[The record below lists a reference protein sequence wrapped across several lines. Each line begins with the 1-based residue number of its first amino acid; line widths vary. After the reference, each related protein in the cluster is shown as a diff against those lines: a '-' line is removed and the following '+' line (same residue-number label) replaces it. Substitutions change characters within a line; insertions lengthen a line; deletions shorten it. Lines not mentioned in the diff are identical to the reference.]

1 MSSSP
6 RRGSLKTVFFWL
18 TFFILSLLVVA
29 TSSLATRVYRVEA
42 GQDLEIVEAAPD
54 ARDAGPE
61 TFRLSGPA
69 LAREAQFALPYLHDA
84 SQADGLK
91 RARFRIDL
99 DRYLAHPL
107 PCCDLRAGRA
117 LGGDSRIP
125 GASLLISQALDGMD
139 VYLNGV
145 WVAGLPKSTAEA
157 RYKWYRPL
165 LVPLARSLVRP
176 EGNVLTIELTTW
188 DRQVHV
194 APIYIG
200 DLDTISYIGELTL
213 FVGTSLAN
221 ASNVFCLLAGMF
233 MLGAWLANRR
243 EGAVFLHAG
252 ATTVLWSVLFSLVL
266 LPYVPAALLPLWR
279 WAQYACIG
287 GVVAVLTLFIFAFV
301 GEPLGRGGTLALF
314 GAAAFAAVASPL
326 LGREGRQWLDAYW
339 LPVLLAFH
347 LHACSRLALHVAR
360 TRSRTAM
367 SLLFQSVLAQVFALR
382 DHNAMHQLVS
392 LPMPDAGWS
401 LSHLLVTPI
410 FLSHLSVPLLLFVV
424 AQILLTKFQAS
435 VKRVRDNNRILS
447 DTLLQRER
455 ELLISYNRQRDMES
469 EAAAQAERDRIY
481 RDLHDGIGSKL
492 VTTLFS
498 VRDRDIDHDR
508 LERRLMDALKD
519 LREIISV
526 TEVHEQRTIHD
537 ILFTY
542 CSNLDESLSRADFQI
557 EYDIPEGPEIVLL
570 SDLSKQVMRIV
581 EETVA
586 NTIKYA
592 NASRLSIRMTVLPGE
607 RLEVL
612 VEDNGQSGTALRD
625 ALAGSAD
632 EAMEAMQAA
641 GEGELPGESVLTG
654 GTGLVGLRRRAE
666 RIGADFRFERT
677 PQGARTSLSLPLAR
691 MGVWNSANESVADC
705 SQSEA
710 VALPQS

>member
-1 MSSSP
+1 MSSP
-6 RRGSLKTVFFWL
+6 RRSSLKTVFFWL
-18 TFFILSLLVVA
+18 TFFVLALLVVA
-29 TSSLATRVYRVEA
+29 TSSLATRVYRVEGA
-42 GQDLEIVEAAPD
+42 QDLEIVEAGTIS
-54 ARDAGPE
+54 RDAGPE
-61 TFRLSGPA
+61 VPRLEGPV
-69 LAREAQFALPYLHDA
+69 LAREGMFALPYLHDL
-84 SQADGLK
+84 SQVDGLK

-99 DRYLAHPL
+99 DRYLAHPA
-107 PCCDLRAGRA
+107 PCCDARAGYR
-117 LGGDSRIP
+117 GDSRIP
-125 GASLLISQALDGMD
+125 GTSLLISQALDGMD

-145 WVAGLPKSTAEA
+145 WVAGLPKSTVDA

-165 LVPLARSLVRP
+165 QVPLARSLVRP
-176 EGNVLTIELTTW
+176 EGNVLTVELTTW
-188 DRQVHV
+188 DRQVHI
-194 APIYIG
+194 APVYIG

-266 LPYVPAALLPLWR
+266 LPYVPAALVPLWL

-287 GVVAVLTLFIFAFV
+287 GVVVVLTLFIFAFV
-301 GEPLGRGGTLALF
+301 EEPLGRGGTLALF
-314 GAAAFAAVASPL
+314 GAAAFAALTYPL
-326 LGREGRQWLDAYW
+326 LGARGREWLDAYW
-339 LPVLLAFH
+339 LPLLLVFH
-347 LHACSRLALHVAR
+347 LYACSRLALHVAR

-382 DHNAMHQLVS
+382 DHNAVRALVS
-392 LPMPDAGWS
+392 FPMPDAGWS

-410 FLSHLSVPLLLFVV
+410 YLSHLSVPLLLFVV
-424 AQILLTKFQAS
+424 AQILLTKFQAN

-447 DTLLQRER
+447 ETLQQRER
-455 ELLISYNRQRDMES
+455 ELLISYNRQREMETES
-469 EAAAQAERDRIY
+469 AAQAERDRIY

-498 VRDRDIDHDR
+498 VRDRDIDHER
-508 LERRLMDALKD
+508 LERGLMAALKD

-542 CSNLDESLSRADFQI
+542 CSNLDESLSRGDFQI

-570 SDLSKQVMRIV
+570 ADLSKQVMRIV
-581 EETVA
+581 EESVA

-592 NASRLSIRMTVLPGE
+592 NASRLSIRMTVLHGE

-612 VEDNGQSGTALRD
+612 IEDNGQSGD
-625 ALAGSAD
+625 AQRELAGD
-632 EAMEAMQAA
+632 EAARETSAEQGS
-641 GEGELPGESVLTG
+641 GEDSPLGG
-654 GTGLVGLRRRAE
+654 GTGLAGLRRRAE
-666 RIGADFRFERT
+666 RIGAVFHFERT
-677 PQGARTSLSLPLAR
+677 PNGARTSLSLGLTVSATRDP
-691 MGVWNSANESVADC
+691 ANESVNDC
-705 SQSEA
+705 SQSEIA
-710 VALPQS
+710 AMPLS

>member
-6 RRGSLKTVFFWL
+6 KRSSLKTVFFWL
-18 TFFILSLLVVA
+18 TFFVLALLVVT
-29 TSSLATRVYRVEA
+29 TSSLATRVYRVEGA
-42 GQDLEIVEAAPD
+42 QDLEIVD
-54 ARDAGPE
+54 ASTDPRDAGPE
-61 TFRLSGPA
+61 VPRLTGPV
-69 LAREAQFALPYLHDA
+69 LAHEGAFALPYLHDV
-84 SQADGLK
+84 SQSDGLK

-99 DRYLAHPL
+99 DRYLAHPA
-107 PCCDLRAGRA
+107 PCCEPRAGLPMR
-117 LGGDSRIP
+117 GDSRIP
-125 GASLLISQALDGMD
+125 GTSLLISQALDGMD

-145 WVAGLPKSTAEA
+145 WVAGLPKSTAAA

-165 LVPLARSLVRP
+165 QVPLARSLVRP
-176 EGNVLTIELTTW
+176 DGNVLTVELTTW
-188 DRQVHV
+188 DRRIHI

-266 LPYVPAALLPLWR
+266 LPYLPAAMVPLWL

-287 GVVAVLTLFIFAFV
+287 GVVVVLTLFIFAFV
-301 GEPLGRGGTLALF
+301 DEPLGRGGTLALF
-314 GAAAFAAVASPL
+314 GAAAFAAIAYPVL
-326 LGREGRQWLDAYW
+326 GLRGREWLDAYW

-347 LHACSRLALHVAR
+347 LYACSRLALHVAR

-382 DHNAMHQLVS
+382 DHNAVRQLVS
-392 LPMPDAGWS
+392 FPMPDAGWS

-410 FLSHLSVPLLLFVV
+410 YLSHLSVPLLLFVV
-424 AQILLTKFQAS
+424 AQILLTKFQTN
-435 VKRVRDNNRILS
+435 VKRVRDNNRILT

-455 ELLISYNRQRDMES
+455 ELLVSYNRQREMES
-469 EAAAQAERDRIY
+469 ESAAQAERDRIY

-508 LERRLMDALKD
+508 LERGLMDALKD

-526 TEVHEQRTIHD
+526 TELREQRTIHD

-542 CSNLDESLSRADFQI
+542 CSNLDESLTRADFQI
-557 EYDIPEGPEIVLL
+557 EYDIPDGPEIVLL
-570 SDLSKQVMRIV
+570 ADLSKQVMRIV
-581 EETVA
+581 EESVA

-592 NASRLSIRMTVLPGE
+592 SASRLSIRMMVQQGE
-607 RLEVL
+607 RLDVL
-612 VEDNGQSGTALRD
+612 IEDNGQSGAAQRGAVGGAIGEAIGEAAAD
-625 ALAGSAD
+625 VSACGD
-632 EAMEAMQAA
+632 ES
-641 GEGELPGESVLTG
+641 PLTG
-654 GTGLVGLRRRAE
+654 GTGLDGLRRRAE
-666 RIGADFRFERT
+666 RIGAVFHFERT
-677 PQGARTSLSLPLAR
+677 PQGARTSLILPLTTWTAPD
-691 MGVWNSANESVADC
+691 SANESVVHC
-705 SQSEA
+705 SQSESA
-710 VALPQS
+710 ALPLS

>member
-1 MSSSP
+1 MSSP
-6 RRGSLKTVFFWL
+6 RRSSLKTVFFWL
-18 TFFILSLLVVA
+18 TFFILALLVVT
-29 TSSLATRVYRVEA
+29 TSSLATRVYRVEGA
-42 GQDLEIVEAAPD
+42 QALEIVD
-54 ARDAGPE
+54 ASSDPRDVGPE
-61 TFRLSGPA
+61 APRLTGPV
-69 LAREAQFALPYLHDA
+69 LAHEGAFALPYFHDV
-84 SQADGLK
+84 SQSDGLK

-99 DRYLAHPL
+99 DRYLARPA
-107 PCCDLRAGRA
+107 PCCDDRTGAPFH
-117 LGGDSRIP
+117 GDSRIP
-125 GASLLISQALDGMD
+125 GTSLLISQALDGMD

-145 WVAGLPKSTAEA
+145 WVAGLPKSTADA

-165 LVPLARSLVRP
+165 QVPLARSLVRP
-176 EGNVLTIELTTW
+176 DGNVLTIELTTW
-188 DRQVHV
+188 DRQIHI

-200 DLDTISYIGELTL
+200 DLDTISYISELTL

-266 LPYVPAALLPLWR
+266 LPYLPAAMVPLWL

-287 GVVAVLTLFIFAFV
+287 GVVVVLTLFIFAFV
-301 GEPLGRGGTLALF
+301 DEPLGRGGTLALF
-314 GAAAFAAVASPL
+314 GAAAFAAIAYPL
-326 LGREGRQWLDAYW
+326 LGPRGRDWLDAYW
-339 LPVLLAFH
+339 LPVLLVFH
-347 LHACSRLALHVAR
+347 LYACSRLALHVAR

-382 DHNAMHQLVS
+382 DHNAVRQLVS
-392 LPMPDAGWS
+392 FPMPDAGWS
-401 LSHLLVTPI
+401 FSHLLVTPI
-410 FLSHLSVPLLLFVV
+410 YLSHLSVPLLLFVV
-424 AQILLTKFQAS
+424 AQILLTKFQAN
-435 VKRVRDNNRILS
+435 VKRVRDNNRILTE
-447 DTLLQRER
+447 TLLQRER
-455 ELLISYNRQRDMES
+455 ELLVSYNRQREMES
-469 EAAAQAERDRIY
+469 ESAAQAERDRIY

-508 LERRLMDALKD
+508 LERGLMDALKD

-526 TEVHEQRTIHD
+526 TEVHEQRTVHD

-542 CSNLDESLSRADFQI
+542 CSNLDESLTRADFQI

-570 SDLSKQVMRIV
+570 ADLSKQVMRIV
-581 EETVA
+581 EESVA

-612 VEDNGQSGTALRD
+612 IEDNGLSGAAQRD
-625 ALAGSAD
+625 AVADADAAEAHGCGDGS
-632 EAMEAMQAA
+632 
-641 GEGELPGESVLTG
+641 PLTG
-654 GTGLVGLRRRAE
+654 GTGLDGLRRRAE
-666 RIGADFRFERT
+666 RIGAAFLFERT
-677 PQGARTSLSLPLAR
+677 PQGARTALSLPLMTWQAPDP
-691 MGVWNSANESVADC
+691 ANESVSDC
-705 SQSEA
+705 SQSETA
-710 VALPQS
+710 ALPLS

>member
-1 MSSSP
+1 MNSP
-6 RRGSLKTVFFWL
+6 RRSSLKTVFFWL
-18 TFFILSLLVVA
+18 TFFILALLVVT
-29 TSSLATRVYRVEA
+29 TSSLATRVYRVEGA
-42 GQDLEIVEAAPD
+42 QALEIVD
-54 ARDAGPE
+54 ATADPRDAGPE
-61 TFRLSGPA
+61 TPRLSGPV
-69 LAREAQFALPYLHDA
+69 LAHEGSFALPYFHDV
-84 SQADGLK
+84 SQSDGLK

-99 DRYLAHPL
+99 DRYLAHPA
-107 PCCDLRAGRA
+107 PCCDVRTGAPLR
-117 LGGDSRIP
+117 GDSRIP
-125 GASLLISQALDGMD
+125 GTSLLISQALDGMD

-145 WVAGLPKSTAEA
+145 WVAGLPKSTADA

-165 LVPLARSLVRP
+165 QVPLARSLVRP
-176 EGNVLTIELTTW
+176 DGNVLTVELTTW

-200 DLDTISYIGELTL
+200 DLDTISYIAELTL

-266 LPYVPAALLPLWR
+266 LPYLPAAMVPLWH

-287 GVVAVLTLFIFAFV
+287 GVVVVLTLFIFAFV
-301 GEPLGRGGTLALF
+301 DEPLGRVGTLALF
-314 GAAAFAAVASPL
+314 GAAAFAPIAYPL
-326 LGREGRQWLDAYW
+326 LGAQGREWLDAYW
-339 LPVLLAFH
+339 LPVLLVFH
-347 LHACSRLALHVAR
+347 LYACSRLALHVAR

-382 DHNAMHQLVS
+382 DHNAVRQLVS
-392 LPMPDAGWS
+392 FPMPDAGWS
-401 LSHLLVTPI
+401 FSHLLVTPI
-410 FLSHLSVPLLLFVV
+410 YLSHLSVPLLLFVV
-424 AQILLTKFQAS
+424 AQILLTKFQAN
-435 VKRVRDNNRILS
+435 VKRVRDNNRILTE
-447 DTLLQRER
+447 TLLQRER
-455 ELLISYNRQRDMES
+455 ELLVSYNRQREMES
-469 EAAAQAERDRIY
+469 ESAAQAERDRIY

-508 LERRLMDALKD
+508 LERGLMDALKD

-526 TEVHEQRTIHD
+526 TEVHEQRTVHD

-542 CSNLDESLSRADFQI
+542 CSNLDESLTRADFQI

-570 SDLSKQVMRIV
+570 ADLSKQVMRIV
-581 EETVA
+581 EESVA

-612 VEDNGQSGTALRD
+612 IEDNGLSGAAQRD
-625 ALAGSAD
+625 AVADAAEAHGCGDGS
-632 EAMEAMQAA
+632 
-641 GEGELPGESVLTG
+641 PLTG
-654 GTGLVGLRRRAE
+654 GTGLDGLRRRAE
-666 RIGADFRFERT
+666 RIGAAFLFERT
-677 PQGARTSLSLPLAR
+677 PQGARTALSLPLMTWQAPDP
-691 MGVWNSANESVADC
+691 ANESVSDC
-705 SQSEA
+705 SQSETA
-710 VALPQS
+710 ALPLS

>member
-1 MSSSP
+1 
-6 RRGSLKTVFFWL
+6 VFFWL
-18 TFFILSLLVVA
+18 TFFILTLLVVS
-29 TSSLATRVYRVEA
+29 TSSLATRVYRVEGA
-42 GQDLEIVEAAPD
+42 QDLEIVQATSYAHDAAPETP
-54 ARDAGPE
+54 RLEGPVI
-61 TFRLSGPA
+61 
-69 LAREAQFALPYLHDA
+69 AQEGGFALPYFRDV
-84 SQADGLK
+84 SQSVGLK

-99 DRYLAHPL
+99 DRYLSRPA
-107 PCCDLRAGRA
+107 PCCEPRAGA
-117 LGGDSRIP
+117 SFAGESRIP
-125 GASLLISQALDGMD
+125 GTSLLISQALDGMD

-145 WVAGLPKSTAEA
+145 WVAGLPKSTPEA

-165 LVPLARSLVRP
+165 QVPLARSLVRP
-176 EGNVLTIELTTW
+176 EGNVLTVVLTTW
-188 DRQVHV
+188 DQQIHIS
-194 APIYIG
+194 PIYIG
-200 DLDTISYIGELTL
+200 DLDTISYISELTL

-266 LPYVPAALLPLWR
+266 LPYVPASLVPLWF

-287 GVVAVLTLFIFAFV
+287 GVVVVLTLFIFAFV
-301 GEPLGRGGTLALF
+301 DEPLGQGGTLALM
-314 GAAAFAAVASPL
+314 GAAAFAAMTYPL
-326 LGREGRQWLDAYW
+326 LGARGREWLDAYW
-339 LPVLLAFH
+339 LPVLLVFH
-347 LHACSRLALHVAR
+347 LYACSRLALHVAR

-382 DHNAMHQLVS
+382 DHNAVRQLVS

-435 VKRVRDNNRILS
+435 VKRVRDNNRILT

-455 ELLISYNRQRDMES
+455 ELLISYNRQREMETES
-469 EAAAQAERDRIY
+469 AAQGERDRIY

-498 VRDRDIDHDR
+498 VRDREIDHDR
-508 LERRLMDALKD
+508 LERGLMDALKD

-526 TEVHEQRTIHD
+526 TELHEQRTLHD

-542 CSNLDESLSRADFQI
+542 CSNLDESLTRADFQI

-570 SDLSKQVMRIV
+570 ADLSKQVMRIV
-581 EETVA
+581 EESVA

-592 NASRLSIRMTVLPGE
+592 NASRLSIRMTVLHGE

-612 VEDNGQSGTALRD
+612 IEDNGQSGAVQRD
-625 ALAGSAD
+625 ARAVSAD
-632 EAMEAMQAA
+632 
-641 GEGELPGESVLTG
+641 GESPLTG
-654 GTGLVGLRRRAE
+654 GTGLDGLRRRAE
-666 RIGADFRFERT
+666 RIGAVFHFERT
-677 PQGARTSLSLPLAR
+677 PQGARTSLSLPLTS
-691 MGVWNSANESVADC
+691 MPVPDSVNESVAHC
-705 SQSEA
+705 SQSESA
-710 VALPQS
+710 ALPLS